1 MVTPDRLTQLTPR
14 ERDCLRLVGQARS
27 SKEIAIELGLSP
39 FTVDEYVRSATT
51 KLGARNRHEAAY
63 RLKAEEAASSAPPKL
78 GDEPP
83 PLAGTPLP
91 PAAMG
96 SAGHEAGSTRRFPF
110 LRQGR
115 RYNDLGWRERLVWIV
130 VGAVAIIV
138 LFSQLANGMQVIE
151 SMFRGR

>member
-1 MVTPDRLTQLTPR
+1 MVTSDRLTLLSPR

-39 FTVDEYVRSATT
+39 FTVDEYVRSAVA
-51 KLGARNRHEAAY
+51 KLGARNRREAA
-63 RLKAEEAASSAPPKL
+63 RLIKVDTVTISPEKL

-83 PLAGTPLP
+83 PLAEPP
-91 PAAMG
+91 PSPAAMG
-96 SAGHEAGSTRRFPF
+96 PAGRERGPMRRLPF

-115 RYNDLGWRERLVWIV
+115 RYNDLGWRDRLLWII
-130 VGAVAIIV
+130 VGAVAIIF

>member
-1 MVTPDRLTQLTPR
+1 LLSPR

-39 FTVDEYVRSATT
+39 FTVDEYVRSAVT
-51 KLGARNRHEAAY
+51 KLGARNRREAA
-63 RLKAEEAASSAPPKL
+63 RLIEAATPAAPSPEKL
-78 GDEPP
+78 GDEPTR
-83 PLAGTPLP
+83 LAEPGLS
-91 PAAMG
+91 PAAMTP
-96 SAGHEAGSTRRFPF
+96 AGREGGPKWRLPF

-115 RYNDLGWRERLVWIV
+115 RYNDLGWRDRLLWIV

>member
-1 MVTPDRLTQLTPR
+1 MTSDRLTLLSPR

-39 FTVDEYVRSATT
+39 FTVDEYVRSAVA
-51 KLGARNRHEAAY
+51 KLGARNRREAA
-63 RLKAEEAASSAPPKL
+63 RLIKAETDAMFSPEKL
-78 GDEPP
+78 GDEPAR
-83 PLAGTPLP
+83 LAEPDP
-91 PAAMG
+91 SPAAMEP
-96 SAGHEAGSTRRFPF
+96 AGRKGGPTRRLPF

-115 RYNDLGWRERLVWIV
+115 RYNDLGWRDRLLWIV
-130 VGAVAIIV
+130 VGAVAIIF

>member
-1 MVTPDRLTQLTPR
+1 MTQLTPR

-39 FTVDEYVRSATT
+39 FTVDEYVRSAVA
-51 KLGARNRHEAAY
+51 KLGARNRREAA
-63 RLKAEEAASSAPPKL
+63 RLIKAETDAASSPEKL
-78 GDEPP
+78 GDEPAC
-83 PLAGTPLP
+83 LAEPDLS
-91 PAAMG
+91 PAAMEP
-96 SAGHEAGSTRRFPF
+96 AGRKGGPKWRLPF

-115 RYNDLGWRERLVWIV
+115 RYNDLGWRDRLLWIV